1 MQGDPSPAWP
11 SPCDH
16 ELAALRDLLAHG
28 PVLYICWRPE
38 PPDWPVTFASANVE
52 ALLGYSADAF
62 VSGAVTWAAIALP
75 EDARR
80 VEAEALTHLAGR
92 DPGWCQDYRV
102 RTRAGELRWLRDW
115 IQASYDEQGRP
126 LRMQSL
132 VLDLTEAKRAEE
144 ALAAGERRY
153 RLIVETAQEGIW
165 IIDAESRTTFVN
177 AHMANLLGY
186 TVEEIQGRI
195 LFDFTDEEGRQLA
208 ERNVQRRRE
217 GIGEQHE
224 FRFLH
229 RSGRP
234 VWTLIETN
242 PLRDAEGCYAG
253 ALAMVMDVT
262 ARRVAEEERRNLQ
275 ASLLRL
281 QKAESLGLMAGG
293 IAHDFNNILTAITG
307 NLDLALS
314 RLGESDP
321 AATCLR
327 AAQQASDRAAELCR
341 HMLTYSGGGHL
352 DTARH
357 DLADLLRTWQPALAQ
372 ELPTTQR
379 LDVALPDRPL
389 PVEIDPGQVR
399 QALLHVLRNAV
410 EAAGPHAG
418 TITLTAGLHPCTAA
432 DLQTPWMPDQ
442 RPAGDYVE
450 VSIADQ
456 GPGMSTDTL
465 QRIFDPF
472 FSTKF
477 TGRGLGLPATLGIV
491 RMHHGVVKVESR
503 LGEGTTVRLLL
514 PLARGPAQ
522 PARATHSDAPAARPT
537 VLVADD
543 EPAIR
548 SLCTQMLEHFG
559 FRVLAAADGVEAV
572 ELFQRQGHAVH
583 CLLLDV
589 TMPRMSGAEA
599 LQEIRR
605 HDPSV
610 PAIITSGY
618 SQQDVAARFAGTPF
632 ETFLQKPFNSHAL
645 RQAVQQALGRGTRA

>member
-1 MQGDPSPAWP
+1 MNGDPSPRAP
-11 SPCDH
+11 AACDQ
-16 ELAALRDLLAHG
+16 ELAALRDLLDHG
-28 PVLYICWRPE
+28 PVLYFCWKPE
-38 PPDWPVTFASANVE
+38 PPAWPVTFASANVE
-52 ALLGYSADAF
+52 ALLGYSAASF

-75 EDARR
+75 EDMERAEDDAIAR
-80 VEAEALTHLAGR
+80 LASR

-102 RTRAGELRWLRDW
+102 RTRTGDVRWLRDW
-115 IQASYDEQGRP
+115 VQASYDDQGRP
-126 LRMQSL
+126 LRLQSL
-132 VLDLTEAKRAEE
+132 VLDLTEAKAAEHS
-144 ALAAGERRY
+144 LAASERRY

-165 IIDAESRTTFVN
+165 IIDAESRTTFAN
-177 AHMANLLGY
+177 TRMADLLGY
-186 TVEEIQGRI
+186 TVDEMRGRS
-195 LFDFTDEEGRQLA
+195 LFDFTDREGRQLA

-224 FRFLH
+224 FRFIH

-242 PLRDAEGCYAG
+242 PLRDEQGRYAG
-253 ALAMVMDVT
+253 ALAMVMDIT
-262 ARRVAEEERRNLQ
+262 ARRLAEEERRNLQ
-275 ASLLRL
+275 AGLLRL

-307 NLDLALS
+307 NLDLARGQLT
-314 RLGESDP
+314 ETHP
-321 AATCLR
+321 AAACLR

-357 DLADLLRTWQPALAQ
+357 DLTDLLRAWQPALAR
-372 ELPTTQR
+372 ELPAAQR
-379 LDVALPDRPL
+379 LELALPERPL
-389 PVEIDPGQVR
+389 PVEVDPAQVR

-410 EAAGPHAG
+410 EAAGQDPG
-418 TITLTAGLHPCTAA
+418 VITLAAQLRPCTAD

-450 VSIADQ
+450 VSVTDQ
-456 GPGMSTDTL
+456 GGGMSTDTL

-503 LGEGTTVRLLL
+503 LGEGTTFRLLL

-522 PARATHSDAPAARPT
+522 PARATRSDAPAQRRT
-537 VLVADD
+537 ILVADD

-548 SLCTQMLEHFG
+548 SLCTQMLEHYG
-559 FRVLAAADGVEAV
+559 FSVLVAADGTEAV
-572 ELFQRQGHAVH
+572 EVFQREGDAVH

-589 TMPRMSGAEA
+589 TMPRMGGAEA
-599 LQEIRR
+599 LQAIRR
-605 HDPSV
+605 LSPHV

-618 SQQDVAARFAGTPF
+618 SEQDVAARFAHTPF
-632 ETFLQKPFNSHAL
+632 DTFLQKPFNSHAL
-645 RQAVQQALGRGTRA
+645 RQAVQQALGRIATV